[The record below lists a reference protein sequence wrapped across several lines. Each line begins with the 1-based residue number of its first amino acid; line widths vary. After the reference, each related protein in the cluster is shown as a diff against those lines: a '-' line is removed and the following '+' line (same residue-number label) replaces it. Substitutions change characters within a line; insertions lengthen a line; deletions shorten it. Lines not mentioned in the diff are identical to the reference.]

1 MDPVLING
9 KEYVSIKDF
18 AELVN
23 KSYMTIY
30 MLTKYGARNGKIK
43 LENIEW
49 NNRRLIL
56 LSEQDK
62 IKEIPPIGHPKKV
75 IKK

>member
-1 MDPVLING
+1 MTPVLING
-9 KEYVSIKDF
+9 QEYVTIHDF

-23 KSYMTIY
+23 RSYMTIY
-30 MLTKYGARNGKIK
+30 MLAKYGSRNGKIT

-56 LSEQDK
+56 LSERDK
-62 IKEIPPIGHPKKV
+62 MNNIDPIGRPKKEKV
-75 IKK
+75 